1 MKQYFLLLSL
11 FLLPIISICQPNQQ
25 KASELVKQHI
35 TKALDNPNGYE
46 SVSIEVSPLYNIP
59 ITNKDCIDAAKLVEV
74 EDQLFSEYSQK
85 ASSAEETMN
94 KYMLDLSDSGMKKYD
109 DAAKVCYSNKI
120 SAIKARIRSLEQ
132 RKFIKQQ
139 ASLLNGKKQIGWEIV
154 HSCRVKENQG
164 ESNLLSFTFFSDME
178 YKNITAVFD
187 NTDKKD
193 RKAVSTVEAIASYGE
208 TPEDC
213 DNVIKELNNA
223 IKTYQELLSQLQ

>member
-1 MKQYFLLLSL
+1 MKHCFLLLSI
-11 FLLPIISICQPNQQ
+11 FLLPIIGICQPNQQ

-35 TKALDNPNGYE
+35 TKVLDNPSGYE
-46 SVSIEVSPLYNIP
+46 SVSIEVNPLYNIP

-74 EDQLFSEYSQK
+74 EEQLVSEYSQK

-109 DAAKVCYSNKI
+109 DAAKVFYSNKI
-120 SAIKARIRSLEQ
+120 SAIKASIRSLEQ

-139 ASLLNGKKQIGWEIV
+139 ASILNGKKQIGWEIV
-154 HSCRVKENQG
+154 HSCKVKENQG
-164 ESNLLSFTFFSDME
+164 EPNLLSFTFFSDME

-193 RKAVSTVEAIASYGE
+193 RKAVLTVDTIAGDSE
-208 TPEDC
+208 TLQGY
-213 DNVIKELNNA
+213 DNQIKELNNS
-223 IKTYQELLSQLQ
+223 IKSYQDLLSQLQ